1 MGSPRRD
8 DVAKFVARWRT
19 DDREVITS
27 TGGWFHRMV
36 FSPEGELKK
45 GDLFYNE
52 DSRLREWL
60 AGLHRDVLTRGH
72 VVDAPPT
79 WLTKHP
85 KAAAMFGP
93 PVVPDADL

>member
-1 MGSPRRD
+1 
-8 DVAKFVARWRT
+8 
-19 DDREVITS
+19 
-27 TGGWFHRMV
+27 MV